1 MEDLR
6 LAAKHYFGAGY
17 EKYKQEADES
27 GESME
32 ELYIGMAKI
41 SIRKCSACR
50 AILAGFYFCCIEC
63 EFYNGYNL
71 CLNCF
76 YEDVTLK
83 HQHDSFADNHSILT
97 MVKNGS
103 RYPPC
108 DIQKKPKG
116 KGLQHPPPVQ
126 VQQTKK
132 LDKGKGKQD
141 SNASSDCKSIRRNI
155 PGSADS
161 SDYKSIRRNIPSST
175 DSSDYKSIRRNI
187 PSSTDSSDCKSIRR
201 NIPGS
206 TDSSDCKS
214 IRRNIPGSTDSSDCK
229 SIRRNI
235 PSSTDSSDCKSIRRN
250 IPGSTDSSDCKSI
263 RRNIPGSTDSSDCKS
278 IRRNIPG
285 STDSSHSKSII
296 PLPNLRDS
304 SHSNLLRCNISG
316 STDSSH
322 SKPINHDSSL
332 KGSGRHSKS
341 THHGSSSTD
350 PSDSKAIIPVSN
362 LRDSSQSNST
372 GLSVRKIMIDKK
384 GIEALANVARAHYDA
399 APKKIR
405 NSADEFFWSMVK
417 QEGKTRVAMEDFVES
432 MKEKRYPEYALPE
445 LFKMV
450 VKDRNVG
457 MSIMESRTI
466 YYIVVSGRPFCSWCN
481 CFICDVYFCCSKCSA
496 RSYALCLRCYSAKA
510 YVNHTPHYKD
520 ADVFF
525 LDYSVLHSTINVNV
539 TPAASHSHRE
549 GGGSSRAIVERNPR
563 DDRVVGALRVG
574 QAILNVGAA
583 VLTIASTL
591 GACTIM

>member
-6 LAAKHYFGAGY
+6 KAAKYYY
-17 EKYKQEADES
+17 ETGSEEYKQRARRAMDG
-27 GESME
+27 GETLE
-32 ELYIGMAKI
+32 EFYVRETKRGIRRCDVCAK
-41 SIRKCSACR
+41 
-50 AILAGFYFCCIEC
+50 LVVGFYLCCTKC
-63 EFYNGYNL
+63 ELFKGYNYNL
-71 CLNCF
+71 CVECF
-76 YEDVTLK
+76 YGRTF
-83 HQHDSFADNHSILT
+83 QHNHDTFADNHSVMMMHNDQRFEPSCVIE
-97 MVKNGS
+97 KNN
-103 RYPPC
+103 
-108 DIQKKPKG
+108 
-116 KGLQHPPPVQ
+116 
-126 VQQTKK
+126 
-132 LDKGKGKQD
+132 GKGKRK
-141 SNASSDCKSIRRNI
+141 SNSKGDASSSHHSKPISH
-155 PGSADS
+155 DS
-161 SDYKSIRRNIPSST
+161 SLK
-175 DSSDYKSIRRNI
+175 
-187 PSSTDSSDCKSIRR
+187 
-201 NIPGS
+201 GS
-206 TDSSDCKS
+206 
-214 IRRNIPGSTDSSDCK
+214 G
-229 SIRRNI
+229 
-235 PSSTDSSDCKSIRRN
+235 
-250 IPGSTDSSDCKSI
+250 G
-263 RRNIPGSTDSSDCKS
+263 
-278 IRRNIPG
+278 
-285 STDSSHSKSII
+285 HSKSTH
-296 PLPNLRDS
+296 RDS
-304 SHSNLLRCNISG
+304 S